1 VCGGVLYGRVNYR
14 LAEVNMVELDGAGRR
29 VPPSERLLLLAILD
43 DELGT
48 NSSAPGGDSVWDLVD
63 DM

>member
-1 VCGGVLYGRVNYR
+1 
-14 LAEVNMVELDGAGRR
+14 MVELDGAGRR